1 MEEILNLLQ
10 NNARLALEDIAAMT
24 KKTVEEVIS
33 AGIDLCTTWSY
44 GVIVFNNQVM
54 ER

>member
-24 KKTVEEVIS
+24 KKTAVHIRLRKK
-33 AGIDLCTTWSY
+33 IPPCTTLYVRVRDSCL
-44 GVIVFNNQVM
+44 FFL
-54 ER
+54 